1 MEKKISCGEIWCG
14 IHGNDIH
21 VTTSGI
27 EASLF
32 SSACDGGKGGDIYY
46 FSVCDSDLL
55 SRIAIADVMGHGK
68 AVAETSQWMCDSL
81 KDKMNNVQGN
91 EVLADLN
98 AAAVDYGYKA
108 LTTAAAIG
116 WYREQKKLFFSYA
129 GHPPVFA
136 RRTGDDHWWRLE
148 LPKSNHAANLPLG
161 VGREFSFEQSAITL
175 ASGDALFFYTDGL
188 LEAEDAQGQPFGNQ
202 QLPAVL
208 NAHGTD
214 PQIVK
219 ESVLSALGAFT
230 GGGQWSHDDVTFMA
244 IRIR

>member
-1 MEKKISCGEIWCG
+1 MEKNIACGEVWCG

-21 VTTSGI
+21 VTTSGL

-46 FSVCDSDLL
+46 FAVCESDLL
-55 SRIAIADVMGHGK
+55 SRIAIADVMGHGQ

-129 GHPPVFA
+129 GHPPAYVKRA
-136 RRTGDDHWWRLE
+136 GDDTWWRLE
-148 LPKSNHAANLPLG
+148 LPKSEHAANLPLG
-161 VGREFSFEQSAITL
+161 VGREFPFEQSTITL
-175 ASGDALFFYTDGL
+175 GSGDALFFYTDGL
-188 LEAEDAQGQPFGNQ
+188 IEAEDAQGQLFGSNMLQ
-202 QLPAVL
+202 AVL
-208 NAHGTD
+208 NAHGAD
-214 PQIVK
+214 PQVIK
-219 ESVLSALGAFT
+219 QSILSALGAFT
-230 GGGQWSHDDVTFMA
+230 GDKRLNHDDVTFMA
-244 IRIR
+244 IRIK